1 MWTNEEYAQMVQA
14 LREALG
20 RPDPVAFDRFRAAFP
35 GALYVSRDDELEL
48 RTYGTIAGLT
58 AVARVRMLSPGG
70 DVVPNTW
77 RQASSS
83 DGTAAT
89 LRVQVG
95 EGFLLALT
103 VENEGAAPMR
113 GQHYAAVRVFHGGPI
128 TPERVQVLVEGFIT
142 TETLLAWP
150 APTSAAGPDPR
161 RALVVTAV
169 AAPAAGAEI
178 VATIPTAR
186 RARFQSLYFDLVTA
200 VAAANRQVG
209 LIVDDGADI
218 LWRELAADV
227 QTASLTRHYVAAPI
241 GFEHALRVDL
251 AQLSIPVELWLRGG
265 WRIRTTTAAIQA
277 ADQYSAIRLVTE
289 EQLDV

>member
-1 MWTNEEYAQMVQA
+1 MWTAEEYAQMAQA
-14 LREALG
+14 LREAMG

-48 RTYGTIAGLT
+48 RTYGSVAGMT

-77 RQASSS
+77 RLATSAN
-83 DGTAAT
+83 GTAGT

-103 VENEGAAPMR
+103 VENEGGAPMR

-128 TPERVQVLVEGFIT
+128 TPERVQVLVEGYIT

-169 AAPAAGAEI
+169 ANPAAGAEI
-178 VATIPTAR
+178 SITIPTAR
-186 RARFQSLYFDLVTA
+186 RARLQLLYFDLVTS
-200 VAAANRQVG
+200 VTVANRSLE
-209 LIVDDGADI
+209 LIIDDGVDI
-218 LWRELAADV
+218 LWREVAFDG
-227 QTASLTRHYVAAPI
+227 QPASTTRHYMVAPI
-241 GFEHALRVDL
+241 GFEHAVRANDAVITVP
-251 AQLSIPVELWLRGG
+251 AEFWMRGG
-265 WRIRTTTAAIQA
+265 WRIRTITALLQA
-277 ADQYSAIRLVTE
+277 ADQFSAIRLVTE
-289 EQLDV
+289 EHLDV